1 MEQIDSGQI
10 HLWLCFYESICD
22 PALLNEYVGLLSAA
36 ELRQQRRFY
45 FERDRHRYLVTRAM
59 VRTVLSKYAPIT
71 PKEWVFTTNPYG
83 RPEVANQDA
92 AAQRIAFN
100 LSHTSGLIVLGVTR
114 DRAIGV
120 DVENVRE
127 QRAALE
133 VADRFFA
140 PSEVAALRALPTEEQ
155 ERRFFEY
162 WTLKESYIK
171 ARGMGLSIPLHRFA
185 FQVED
190 RGEIRLTI
198 DPSLEDCSERWAFWL
213 FEPAAQ
219 CVAAVCAARADSGTC
234 SLWLSRTVPL
244 FEAPFR
250 QQVSACESTLCCRR
264 LSLGVQ
270 VAH

>member
-10 HLWLCFYESICD
+10 HLWLCFYESIRD
-22 PALLNEYVGLLSAA
+22 PALLNEYVGLLSTE

-59 VRTVLSKYAPIT
+59 VRTVLSKYARIA
-71 PKEWVFTTNPYG
+71 PKEWQFAANPYG
-83 RPEVANQDA
+83 RPEVANEDA
-92 AAQRIAFN
+92 EARRIAFN

-127 QRAALE
+127 QRAAVE
-133 VADRFFA
+133 IADRFFA
-140 PSEVAALRALPTEEQ
+140 PSEVASLRALPTEEQ

-171 ARGMGLSIPLHRFA
+171 ARGMGLSIPLDRFA
-185 FQVED
+185 FDVED
-190 RGEIRLTI
+190 CGEIRLTA
-198 DPSLEDCSERWAFWL
+198 DPSLEDCPERWDFWQ

-219 CVAAVCAARADSGTC
+219 CLAAVCAARSDGDTC
-234 SLWLSRTVPL
+234 SLWQSRTVPL
-244 FEAPFR
+244 
-250 QQVSACESTLCCRR
+250 SDR
-264 LSLGVQ
+264 L
-270 VAH
+270 